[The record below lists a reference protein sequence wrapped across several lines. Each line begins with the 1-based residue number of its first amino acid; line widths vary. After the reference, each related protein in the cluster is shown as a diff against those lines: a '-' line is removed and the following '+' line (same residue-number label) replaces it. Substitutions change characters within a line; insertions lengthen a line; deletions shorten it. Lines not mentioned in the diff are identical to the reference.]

1 RHVCCEDGS
10 GKCRNCTRR
19 CVYCADG
26 REKSRNCT
34 RRHVCC
40 EDGREK
46 CRNCTR
52 KHVYCADGRE
62 KSRNCTRRHVCCA
75 DGRVNCD
82 NCTKVFPESLLTQH
96 QISSQVSRHQ
106 KILLCK
112 RKREPPRALFSLII
126 SICPAGRR
134 RRFYFAVFYF

>member
-1 RHVCCEDGS
+1 MFAR
-10 GKCRNCTRR
+10 
-19 CVYCADG
+19 CADG

-40 EDGREK
+40 EDGSGK
-46 CRNCTR
+46 CRNCTRRCVCCADGRVNCHNCTR

-62 KSRNCTRRHVCCA
+62 KYLNCTRKHVCCE
-75 DGRVNCD
+75 DGKVNCD